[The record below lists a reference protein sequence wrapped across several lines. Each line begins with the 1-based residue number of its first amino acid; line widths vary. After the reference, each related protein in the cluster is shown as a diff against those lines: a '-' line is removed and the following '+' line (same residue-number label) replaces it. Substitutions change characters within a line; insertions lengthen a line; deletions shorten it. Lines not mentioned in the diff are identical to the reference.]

1 VRLDER
7 GRRFELREGWAPV
20 RDAGPVNRWSGDPPL
35 GIELSPAAR
44 VPELWLLL
52 AFTVWIV
59 LNDGANVPPGSVF

>member
-1 VRLDER
+1 
-7 GRRFELREGWAPV
+7 V
-20 RDAGPVNRWSGDPPL
+20 RDAGSVNRWSGDPPL
-35 GIELSPAAR
+35 GIELSPAAQ